1 MAQLQSLS
9 IKGVDIIDYIYPV
22 GIYQSFSTNFD
33 PNTHFEGTTWERVYD
48 AFLYSVPQGQTAN
61 VTGGEKTHTLTVEE
75 MPEHRHPEWVDVST
89 SVPVP
94 LVSTNGTGPTL
105 SSGYYF
111 KLDSTATTNGKQ
123 VETSSTGGGVAHN
136 NMPPYQG
143 CYTWRRTA

>member
-61 VTGGEKTHTLTVEE
+61 VTGGEKTHQITVDE
-75 MPEHRHPEWVDVST
+75 MPEHKHGEWADVAISY
-89 SVPVP
+89 PQP
-94 LVSTNGTGPTL
+94 LVSNNGTGVQIT
-105 SSGYYF
+105 GYYF
-111 KLDSTATTNGKQ
+111 NSSSVTRIEGSKQ
-123 VETSSTGGGVAHN
+123 VETSATGSGQAMSI
-136 NMPPYQG
+136 MPPYRG
-143 CYTWRRTA
+143 CYTWHRTA